1 MLGSSQYLFVGLAS
15 VPRFFILIENIGTGF
30 SYSIMENTTEI
41 IVEDYHFVLQKFI
54 NLTLFGKV
62 SKPNFSKNND
72 EIEIQ
77 KSLLDFYDLLKNQ
90 TTEKNSEIINS
101 YYKTTIASYRK
112 KIKDEDLVDL
122 MNCYGFSNI
131 RILNNIFRL
140 FDTKD
145 NLKEIDTKKQDNE
158 ILEELIW
165 TKEFPD
171 EMKNYLHVQFF
182 DFLKFIPYESKVVT
196 KEHYLFLVDRYVRQY
211 DYNKVL
217 NIVYQNFDEID

>member
-1 MLGSSQYLFVGLAS
+1 
-15 VPRFFILIENIGTGF
+15 
-30 SYSIMENTTEI
+30 MENTTETVI
-41 IVEDYHFVLQKFI
+41 EDYHFVLQKFI

-62 SKPNFSKNND
+62 GKPNFSKNND

-77 KSLLDFYDLLKNQ
+77 KSLLDFYHLLQNQ
-90 TTEKNSEIINS
+90 SEEISNETINL
-101 YYKTTIASYRK
+101 YYKKIITNYRK
-112 KIKDEDLVDL
+112 KIKNEDLVDL
-122 MNCYGFSNI
+122 MNCYGFSNV
-131 RILNNIFRL
+131 RIVNNIFRL
-140 FDTKD
+140 LDTKD
-145 NLKEIDTKKQDNE
+145 NLKDIDTQKQDNE
-158 ILEELIW
+158 ILEKLIW

-217 NIVYQNFDEID
+217 NIAYQNFDEID

>member
-1 MLGSSQYLFVGLAS
+1 
-15 VPRFFILIENIGTGF
+15 
-30 SYSIMENTTEI
+30 
-41 IVEDYHFVLQKFI
+41 
-54 NLTLFGKV
+54 
-62 SKPNFSKNND
+62 
-72 EIEIQ
+72 
-77 KSLLDFYDLLKNQ
+77 
-90 TTEKNSEIINS
+90 
-101 YYKTTIASYRK
+101 
-112 KIKDEDLVDL
+112 